1 MSPQC
6 ISSLKV
12 DRDCGAFQP
21 FSRKGLQVAGGCEQ
35 RLLLLLFTHGVE
47 MRVRVGQHGVNWHLL
62 VFFIFCIHYNCS
74 VQGLTWPSARGPWK
88 KKKCNCCSCLFF
100 FFLCS
105 FFIFLRTRFSKGR
118 RVRWLAVSW
127 WFSHR
132 WWMGIAAGR
141 QLKAVVDSRHPF
153 FADFYTTL
161 ISAGFGPRKTFVL

>member
-1 MSPQC
+1 MGLSSPFPEKGC
-6 ISSLKV
+6 RWLVAVNKDYCCFCLPMEWRCACELGSMVLTGTCWFSSSFASTTIAAPRV
-12 DRDCGAFQP
+12 WR
-21 FSRKGLQVAGGCEQ
+21 GL
-35 RLLLLLFTHGVE
+35 LH
-47 MRVRVGQHGVNWHLL
+47 VG
-62 VFFIFCIHYNCS
+62 
-74 VQGLTWPSARGPWK
+74 PEK

-100 FFLCS
+100 FSS
-105 FFIFLRTRFSKGR
+105 FFIFLRTRFCKGR

-153 FADFYTTL
+153 LADFYTTL